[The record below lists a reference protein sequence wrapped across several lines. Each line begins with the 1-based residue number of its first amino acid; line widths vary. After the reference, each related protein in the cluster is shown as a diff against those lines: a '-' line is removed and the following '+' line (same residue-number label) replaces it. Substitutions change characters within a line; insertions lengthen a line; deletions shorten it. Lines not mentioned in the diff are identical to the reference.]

1 MATTG
6 LEFIVKQTSDELYLK
21 LTQGPAFLL
30 LGQDYLR
37 LESGR
42 DPFLSE
48 VLRKYG
54 KASTQ
59 PPDYKQIFE
68 GEAQS
73 SSEEAL
79 NWMRE
84 RCKRFSVPEWLKTV
98 ASFAWNGVYASAI
111 DDIWLEAFDTEWR
124 ELQPVV
130 NEKIKPTAARKNL
143 HCTFLFGKLN
153 WPDDDK
159 TGQPPLSRRDF
170 NRRKPVAVKLADRL
184 PELITYFGVLVI
196 EGYAGERDWFA
207 PQDLFPIVDKLST
220 RQAHIFS
227 VTDELVQNEDIS
239 DLVKSDK
246 LVLHRENLASYLLQ
260 AETDGFIQLGQRP
273 EEEESGRRI
282 QIEGKI
288 LTVPK
293 NTWKQVSK
301 SAVILDDAVLIPP
314 PPISEAK
321 RYSEFRDFLFNSSI
335 KPVWSG
341 YERSFSFPRDF
352 EKKLNEVVNRE
363 LESNEH
369 SKKPI
374 ILQGQTATGKTVALG
389 SLAYR
394 IRKTRKRP
402 VLFIEQKYQQSYV
415 NYDIDEFFDWISNN
429 YQGLPKTLV
438 VWDGMLKIDEYYE
451 ILQFLDGRGHNNLVL
466 VGSCYPQKRPKWLP
480 MEYIIE
486 SPAHLGSSDE
496 TEILRFREF
505 INKFDS
511 YLGKRIAE
519 ENLEKEDYFLSLL
532 YRVLPPT
539 RSGIREGL
547 RKELSNQI
555 HQVRES
561 LNRVQE
567 DPSVSVSPIVKAF
580 LKAKLIPERPV
591 FLLETLDGEMTQ
603 LDRIIDLVMV
613 AGQFNLKVPFQLV
626 MRAIDHEVLYNFA
639 SLFKGIDII
648 QWLEDP
654 VTGNVAFSS
663 RNAVEAKVLA
673 GERLGGAKFEIQY
686 IKELILEVRDSGDP
700 ANNPQ
705 IKFAIEIIQNISNEA
720 NKGRFYKHFSN
731 IAETLRERE
740 ARDVPNPALM
750 LQEARLLREFVVET
764 NKRKQ
769 SYPDNAAQLL
779 EQAES
784 VLRQSIDLLESKQP
798 RSTHYVELATVVAR
812 KAQLTLEKSQNTQDA
827 IQLFK
832 ESRELAIEALALNP
846 ENYYAAGTI
855 GWATD
860 YFLNSGILDL
870 QSIGEACVDFR
881 NAYTM
886 AYENLNSDFEPEVLE
901 EFRLKI
907 ANIIENTTEIKQA
920 FEALRARNSSLGYYI
935 QAFNL
940 VEKLWPFN
948 QKITNEADRSLCK
961 EAVNYLE
968 AHRQDISKSRD
979 TRALYLLLK
988 LWWMWK
994 TGLPMFGEARQT
1006 VKLSSDEWEYCHRLV
1021 MELRSNPKLR
1031 DNPSLMYFNGLATFH
1046 LGLEHDA
1053 LRIFGDLQLEAASI
1067 NSNRRRIRYYLASS
1081 SDGQPK
1087 KYSGLVRGS
1096 ERKRTVWVAEFQKEI
1111 TFIPIEFFG
1120 GRTQDIP
1127 PDKNL
1132 PEFHIAFSFLGPIVD
1147 RVKL

>member
-1 MATTG
+1 
-6 LEFIVKQTSDELYLK
+6 VKQTSDELYLK

-37 LESGR
+37 LESGK

-54 KASTQ
+54 KTSTQ

-98 ASFAWNGVYASAI
+98 ASFSWNGVYASAI
-111 DDIWLEAFDTEWR
+111 DDIWLEALNTEWR

-130 NEKIKPTAARKNL
+130 NENIKPTPARKNL
-143 HCTFLFGKLN
+143 HCTFLFGRLN

-159 TGQPPLSRRDF
+159 TGQPPLSKPNF
-170 NRRKPVAVKLADRL
+170 KRRKPVAVNLAARL

-196 EGYAGERDWFA
+196 EGYAGERDWFD
-207 PQDLFPIVDKLST
+207 PEDLFPIVDKLST

-227 VTDELVQNEDIS
+227 VTDELLQNDDIS
-239 DLVKSDK
+239 YLVESDK
-246 LVLHRENLASYLLQ
+246 LVLHRENLASYLLK
-260 AETDGFIQLGQRP
+260 AETGGFIQLGQRP

-293 NTWKQVSK
+293 NIWKQVSK
-301 SAVILDDAVLIPP
+301 SAVILDDTVLIPP
-314 PPISEAK
+314 SPISEAK
-321 RYSEFRDFLFNSSI
+321 RYSEFRDFLFNASI

-341 YERSFSFPRDF
+341 YERSFSFFRDF
-352 EKKLNEVVNRE
+352 EKKLNEIINKE
-363 LESNEH
+363 LESNEP

-374 ILQGQTATGKTVALG
+374 ILQGQTATGKTIALG
-389 SLAYR
+389 SLAYK
-394 IRKTRKRP
+394 IRKNRKCP
-402 VLFIEQKYQQSYV
+402 VLFIDQKYQQSYV
-415 NYDIDEFFDWISNN
+415 KYDIDEFFNWISNT

-438 VWDGMLKIDEYYE
+438 VWDGMLKVDEYYE

-466 VGSCYPQKRPKWLP
+466 VGSCYSQKRPKWLP
-480 MEYIIE
+480 IEYVIE
-486 SPAHLGSSDE
+486 SPARLGFSDE
-496 TEILRFREF
+496 TEIRRFREF
-505 INKFDS
+505 INEFDS
-511 YLGKRIAE
+511 YLAERIAE

-539 RSGIREGL
+539 RSSIREGL
-547 RKELSNQI
+547 RKELLNQI

-561 LNRVQE
+561 LNKEEE
-567 DPSVSVSPIVKAF
+567 DPSVSVSPMVKAF
-580 LKAKLIPERPV
+580 LKAKLIPKQPV
-591 FLLETLDGEMTQ
+591 FLLESQEVRGEETIQ

-613 AGQFNLKVPFQLV
+613 AGQFNLKVPFELV
-626 MRAIDHEVLYNFA
+626 MRAIGHERSYNFA

-663 RNAVEAKVLA
+663 RNAVEAKVLVS
-673 GERLGGAKFEIQY
+673 ERLGGVQFEIPY
-686 IKELILEVRDSGDP
+686 IKELIREVRDSGDP
-700 ANNPQ
+700 VNNQQ
-705 IKFAIEIIQNISNEA
+705 IKFAIEIIQNISYEV
-720 NKGRFYKHFSN
+720 NKGRFYKFFSD
-731 IAETLRERE
+731 ITDTLRERE
-740 ARDVPNPALM
+740 ARDVQNPALM

-764 NKRKQ
+764 NKREKI
-769 SYPDNAAQLL
+769 YPDNAAQLL
-779 EQAES
+779 EKAES
-784 VLRQSIDLLESKQP
+784 ILRQSIDLVESKQP

-812 KAQLTLEKSQNTQDA
+812 KAQLSFISGNNQDA
-827 IQLFK
+827 ILFFK

-870 QSIGEACVDFR
+870 QSIGEACADFR

-907 ANIIENTTEIKQA
+907 ANTIENTTDIKQA
-920 FEALRARNSSLGYYI
+920 LEALRARNSSVGYYI

-940 VEKLWPFN
+940 VENLWPFN
-948 QKITNEADRSLCK
+948 QKITNEADGSLCR

-1006 VKLSSDEWEYCHRLV
+1006 VKLSSDEWEYCNRLV
-1021 MELRSNPKLR
+1021 RELRINPKLR

-1046 LGLEHDA
+1046 LGSEAEA
-1053 LRIFGDLQLEAASI
+1053 LRIFADLQVEANSI
-1067 NSNRRRIRYYLASS
+1067 NSSRRRIRYYLASS

-1087 KYSGLVRGS
+1087 KYSGLIRGS
-1096 ERKRTVWVAEFQKEI
+1096 ERKRKVWVTEFLQEVI
-1111 TFIPIEFFG
+1111 FIPIEFFG
-1120 GRTQDIP
+1120 GRTQDILS
-1127 PDKNL
+1127 DRSL
-1132 PEFHIAFSFLGPIVD
+1132 PEFHVAFSFLGPIVD
-1147 RVKL
+1147 RVKP

>member
-1 MATTG
+1 
-6 LEFIVKQTSDELYLK
+6 LEQISDELYLK

-59 PPDYKQIFE
+59 LPDYKQIFE
-68 GEAQS
+68 AEAQI

-98 ASFAWNGVYASAI
+98 ASFAWNGVYGSAI

-130 NEKIKPTAARKNL
+130 NERIKPTAARKNL

-170 NRRKPVAVKLADRL
+170 KRRKPVAVKLADRL

-207 PQDLFPIVDKLST
+207 PEDLFPIVDKLST

-227 VTDELVQNEDIS
+227 VTDELVQNDDIS
-239 DLVKSDK
+239 DLVESDK
-246 LVLHRENLASYLLQ
+246 LVLHRESLASYLLQ
-260 AETDGFIQLGQRP
+260 AETAGFIQLGQRP

-301 SAVILDDAVLIPP
+301 SAVILDDTVLIPP

-321 RYSEFRDFLFNSSI
+321 RYSEFRDFLFNSSM

-352 EKKLNEVVNRE
+352 EKKLNEVVNKE
-363 LESNEH
+363 LESNEP

-438 VWDGMLKIDEYYE
+438 VWDGMLKVDEYYE

-486 SPAHLGSSDE
+486 SPARLGSSDE

-567 DPSVSVSPIVKAF
+567 DSSVSVSPIVKAF
-580 LKAKLIPERPV
+580 LKAKLIPEPPV
-591 FLLETLDGEMTQ
+591 FLLESQKFIGEEMTQ
-603 LDRIIDLVMV
+603 LDRIINLVMV
-613 AGQFNLKVPFQLV
+613 AGQFNLKVPFQIV
-626 MRAIDHEVLYNFA
+626 MRAIGHEGLYNFA

-673 GERLGGAKFEIQY
+673 GERLGGVQFEIQY
-686 IKELILEVRDSGDP
+686 IKELIIEVRDSGDP

-720 NKGRFYKHFSN
+720 NKGRFYKYFSD

-740 ARDVPNPALM
+740 ARDVQNPALM

-784 VLRQSIDLLESKQP
+784 VLRQSIDLLENKQP
-798 RSTHYVELATVVAR
+798 RSTHYVELATVVGR
-812 KAQLTLEKSQNTQDA
+812 KAQLTLEKLQNTQDA

-920 FEALRARNSSLGYYI
+920 FEALRARNSSIGYYI

-1006 VKLSSDEWEYCHRLV
+1006 VKLSSDEWEYCNRLV

-1046 LGLEHDA
+1046 LGLEHEA
-1053 LRIFGDLQLEAASI
+1053 LRIFVDLQFEANNI
-1067 NSNRRRIRYYLASS
+1067 NSSRRRIRYYLASN

-1096 ERKRTVWVAEFQKEI
+1096 ERKRTVWVADFQKEI

-1127 PDKNL
+1127 LDKNL

-1147 RVKL
+1147 RVKP

>member
-1 MATTG
+1 M
-6 LEFIVKQTSDELYLK
+6 KQTSDELYLK
-21 LTQGPAFLL
+21 LTQGPAFLF

-37 LESGR
+37 LESGK

-54 KASTQ
+54 KTSTQ
-59 PPDYKQIFE
+59 PPDYKQIFQ
-68 GEAQS
+68 GEAKNS
-73 SSEEAL
+73 TEEAFH
-79 NWMRE
+79 WMRE
-84 RCKRFSVPEWLKTV
+84 RCKRFPVPEWLKTV

-111 DDIWLEAFDTEWR
+111 DDIWLEALNTEWR

-130 NEKIKPTAARKNL
+130 NEKIKPTPARKNL

-159 TGQPPLSRRDF
+159 TGQPPLSKVNF
-170 NRRKPVAVKLADRL
+170 TRRKPVAVQLAARL

-196 EGYAGERDWFA
+196 EGYAGERDWFS
-207 PQDLFPIVDKLST
+207 PEDLFPIVDKLST

-227 VTDELVQNEDIS
+227 VTDELVQNENIS
-239 DLVKSDK
+239 ELVEADK
-246 LVLHRENLASYLLQ
+246 LVLHRENLASYLLK
-260 AETDGFIQLGQRP
+260 AKTAGFIELGQRP
-273 EEEESGRRI
+273 EEESGKRI
-282 QIEGKI
+282 QIEGKVLI
-288 LTVPK
+288 VPK
-293 NTWKQVSK
+293 NTWQQVSK
-301 SAVILDDAVLIPP
+301 SAVILDDTVLIPP

-321 RYSEFRDFLFNSSI
+321 RYSEFRDFLFHSNI

-352 EKKLNEVVNRE
+352 EKKLNEVVNKE
-363 LESNEH
+363 LELSEP

-374 ILQGQTATGKTVALG
+374 ILQGQTATGKTIALG
-389 SLAYR
+389 SLAYK
-394 IRKTRKRP
+394 IRKTKKRP
-402 VLFIEQKYQQSYV
+402 VLFIEQKYEQSYV

-438 VWDGMLKIDEYYE
+438 VWDGMLKVDDYYE

-466 VGSCYPQKRPKWLP
+466 VGSCYTQKTPKWLP
-480 MEYIIE
+480 REYIIE
-486 SPAHLGSSDE
+486 SPANLGFSDK

-505 INKFDS
+505 INKFDP
-511 YLGKRIAE
+511 YLGTRIAE

-532 YRVLPPT
+532 YRVLPST

-561 LNRVQE
+561 LNKAPE
-567 DPSVSVSPIVKAF
+567 DSSVSGSPIVKAF
-580 LKAKLIPERPV
+580 LKAKLIPDQPR
-591 FLLETLDGEMTQ
+591 FLLEKQEVSGEEITQ
-603 LDRIIDLVMV
+603 LDKIINLVMV
-613 AGQFNLKVPFQLV
+613 AGQFNLKVPFQIV
-626 MRAIDHEVLYNFA
+626 MRAIGNPGLYNFA

-663 RNAVEAKVLA
+663 RNAVEAKVLV
-673 GERLGGAKFEIQY
+673 GVRLGGVQFEIPY
-686 IKELILEVRDSGDP
+686 MKELLIEVRDSGNP

-705 IKFAIEIIQNISNEA
+705 INFAIEIIQNISNEIH
-720 NKGRFYKHFSN
+720 KGRFYKYFPS
-731 IAETLRERE
+731 ITETLRERE
-740 ARDVPNPALM
+740 ARDMQNPALM
-750 LQEARLLREFVVET
+750 LHESRLLREYVGET
-764 NKRKQ
+764 KKKQ
-769 SYPDNAAQLL
+769 QTYPDNVTQLL
-779 EQAES
+779 DQAEN
-784 VLRQSIDLLESKQP
+784 VLHQSIDLLESKQA
-798 RSTHYVELATVVAR
+798 RSTHYVELATLVAR
-812 KAQLTLEKSQNTQDA
+812 KAQLSLEKLGNIQDA

-832 ESRELAIEALALNP
+832 DSRELAIEALVLNP

-855 GWATD
+855 GWATE
-860 YFLNSGILDL
+860 YFLKSGILDL

-886 AYENLNSDFEPEVLE
+886 AYENLNSDFEPERLE
-901 EFRLKI
+901 FYRLEI
-907 ANIIENTTEIKQA
+907 AKLIENTTEIKQA
-920 FEALRARNSSLGYYI
+920 FEALRACNSSLGYYI

-940 VEKLWPFN
+940 VGKLWPFN
-948 QKITNEADRSLCK
+948 QKIINEADRSLCE

-979 TRALYLLLK
+979 SRALYLLLK

-994 TGLPMFGEARQT
+994 TGLPMFGEARQIP
-1006 VKLSSDEWEYCHRLV
+1006 KLSFDEWGYCNRLV
-1021 MELRSNPKLR
+1021 TELRSNSKLR

-1046 LGLEHDA
+1046 LGLEHEA
-1053 LRIFGDLQLEAASI
+1053 FKIFLDLQLEATSI
-1067 NSNRRRIRYYLASS
+1067 NSSRRRIRYYLASNS
-1081 SDGQPK
+1081 EGKPK
-1087 KYSGLVRGS
+1087 KYSGLIRGS
-1096 ERKRTVWVAEFQKEI
+1096 ERKRTVWVPEIQKEV

-1120 GRTQDIP
+1120 GRPQDIP
-1127 PDKNL
+1127 SDKNL

-1147 RVKL
+1147 RVKP

>member
-1 MATTG
+1 M
-6 LEFIVKQTSDELYLK
+6 KQTSDELYLK

-42 DPFLSE
+42 DLFLSE

-54 KASTQ
+54 KANTQ
-59 PPDYKQIFE
+59 SHDYKQIFE
-68 GEAQS
+68 GEAQNL
-73 SSEEAL
+73 SEEAL

-84 RCKRFSVPEWLKTV
+84 RYKRFSVPEWLKTV
-98 ASFAWNGVYASAI
+98 AMFAWNGVYASAI
-111 DDIWLEAFDTEWR
+111 DDIWLEALNTEWR

-143 HCTFLFGKLN
+143 HCTFLFGRLN

-159 TGQPPLSRRDF
+159 TGQPPLSRSDYK
-170 NRRKPVAVKLADRL
+170 RRKPVAVNLAARL

-196 EGYAGERDWFA
+196 EGYAGERDWLA
-207 PQDLFPIVDKLST
+207 PEDLFPIVDKLST
-220 RQAHIFS
+220 KQTHIFS
-227 VTDELVQNEDIS
+227 VTDELVQNDDIS
-239 DLVKSDK
+239 YLVKSDK
-246 LVLHRENLASYLLQ
+246 LVLHRENLASYLLK
-260 AETDGFIQLGQRP
+260 AETAGFIQLGQRP
-273 EEEESGRRI
+273 EEERSGRRI
-282 QIEGKI
+282 HIEGKI
-288 LTVPK
+288 LTIPK
-293 NTWKQVSK
+293 NIWSQVSK
-301 SAVILDDAVLIPP
+301 SAVILDDTILIPP

-321 RYSEFRDFLFNSSI
+321 RYSEFRDFLFNASI

-341 YERSFSFPRDF
+341 YERNFSFPRDF
-352 EKKLNEVVNRE
+352 EKKLNEVVNKE
-363 LESNEH
+363 LESNEP

-374 ILQGQTATGKTVALG
+374 ILQGQTATGKTIALG
-389 SLAYR
+389 SLAYK
-394 IRKTRKRP
+394 IHKSRKRP
-402 VLFIEQKYQQSYV
+402 VLFIEQRSQQSYV
-415 NYDIDEFFDWISNN
+415 NYDIDEFFNWISNT

-438 VWDGMLKIDEYYE
+438 VWDGMLKVDEYYE

-466 VGSCYPQKRPKWLP
+466 VGSCYSPKRPKWLP
-480 MEYIIE
+480 IEYLIK
-486 SPAHLGSSDE
+486 SPARLGFSDK
-496 TEILRFREF
+496 TEIRRFREF

-511 YLGKRIAE
+511 YLGKKIAE

-539 RSGIREGL
+539 RSSIREGL
-547 RKELSNQI
+547 TKELSNQI

-561 LNRVQE
+561 LNKVPE
-567 DPSVSVSPIVKAF
+567 ESSISISPIVKAF
-580 LKAKLIPERPV
+580 LKAKLIPEQPV
-591 FLLETLDGEMTQ
+591 YLLESQEVFGEEMMQ
-603 LDRIIDLVMV
+603 LDKIINLVMV
-613 AGQFNLKVPFQLV
+613 AGQFNLKVPFELV
-626 MRAIDHEVLYNFA
+626 MRAMGYEKLYNFA
-639 SLFKGIDII
+639 SLFKEIDII
-648 QWLEDP
+648 QWLEHP

-663 RNAVEAKVLA
+663 RNAVEAKVLVS
-673 GERLGGAKFEIQY
+673 GRLGGVEYEIPY
-686 IKELILEVRDSGDP
+686 IKELIIEVRDSGDP

-705 IKFAIEIIQNISNEA
+705 IQFAIEIIQNISNEA
-720 NKGRFYKHFSN
+720 NRGRFYKSFSD
-731 IAETLRERE
+731 ITETLRERE

-750 LQEARLLREFVVET
+750 LQESRLLREFVVET
-764 NKRKQ
+764 DKREKN
-769 SYPDNAAQLL
+769 YPDNATQLL
-779 EQAES
+779 EKAES
-784 VLRQSIDLLESKQP
+784 ILRQSIDLLGSKQP

-812 KAQLTLEKSQNTQDA
+812 KAQLSFKISGNAPEA

-832 ESRELAIEALALNP
+832 ESRELAIEALALDP

-855 GWATD
+855 GWATE
-860 YFLNSGILDL
+860 YFLTSGILDL

-901 EFRLKI
+901 GFRLKI
-907 ANIIENTTEIKQA
+907 ANIVKDNTQIKQA
-920 FEALRARNSSLGYYI
+920 LENLRACNSSLGYYV

-948 QKITNEADRSLCK
+948 QKITSEADRSLCN

-968 AHRQDISKSRD
+968 KHRQDIEKSRD

-1006 VKLSSDEWEYCHRLV
+1006 VNLSSDEWEYCNRLV
-1021 MELRSNPKLR
+1021 MQLRSNPKLR
-1031 DNPSLMYFNGLATFH
+1031 DNPSLMYFNGLAIFH

-1053 LRIFGDLQLEAASI
+1053 LKIFGELQFEADSI
-1067 NSNRRRIRYYLASS
+1067 NSSRRRIRYYLASS
-1081 SDGQPK
+1081 SDGKPK

-1096 ERKRTVWVAEFQKEI
+1096 ERKRTVWVTEFQKEI

-1120 GRTQDIP
+1120 GRTQDIS

-1147 RVKL
+1147 RVKP